1 LGTQGDDELMIATAK
16 GKCIRFSEEDVRAMG
31 RDTRGVKAMKL
42 ADDDKLVDM
51 LVVDE
56 SKTTLTITANGYGKR
71 TSLDEYRVQGR
82 AGKGIRAGVLTE
94 QTGDIVNLKL
104 VADEDDVILIT
115 TAGIMIRIH
124 ASDISKIG
132 RSTKGV
138 RVMRV
143 REGEI
148 ATVAVTERDEEAEA
162 VAPEETT
169 PIPEEMAETPDEADE
184 SSTENSTENPAENS
198 EENPEE

>member
-1 LGTQGDDELMIATAK
+1 
-16 GKCIRFSEEDVRAMG
+16 
-31 RDTRGVKAMKL
+31 MKL
-42 ADDDKLVDM
+42 AEDDRLVDM
-51 LVVDE
+51 LVVDG
-56 SKTTLTITANGYGKR
+56 SKSTLTITANGYGKR

-82 AGKGIRAGVLTE
+82 AGKGIRAGILNE

-104 VADEDDVILIT
+104 VSDEDDVILIT

-124 ASDISKIG
+124 ASEISKIG

-148 ATVAVTERDEEAEA
+148 ATVAVTERDEEAES
-162 VAPEETT
+162 VAPEETVT
-169 PIPEEMAETPDEADE
+169 PEQAAEMAAESEGTE
-184 SSTENSTENPAENS
+184 SSQDDS
-198 EENPEE
+198 EE